1 MSMLQISKVDVYY
14 GNVHALKDVTLH
26 VNEGELV
33 TLIGANGA
41 GKSTVLKTLSGLVE
55 PRNGEIRFLGQ
66 RIDGRSVAEIV
77 RRGLVHCPEGRRVFP
92 DMTIGDNLD
101 LGAYS
106 RSDKDNITS
115 DRTRVFDL
123 FPILKER
130 FHQRAGNLSG
140 G

>member
-1 MSMLQISKVDVYY
+1 MLQISKVDVYY

-55 PRNGEIRFLGQ
+55 PRHGEITFLGQ

-77 RRGLVHCPEGRRVFP
+77 RRGLVHCPVGRRVFP
-92 DMTIGDNLD
+92 DMTIGSDIKRAFSSTRRHFIWWRTTD
-101 LGAYS
+101 ACYWS
-106 RSDKDNITS
+106 RVTCAA
-115 DRTRVFDL
+115 TTT
-123 FPILKER
+123 
-130 FHQRAGNLSG
+130 HA
-140 G
+140 